1 MPTTILPTLQ
11 RARRAILLTLALAFL
26 PQAHGQTL
34 EWAAVKFFQYN
45 IENVVVTP
53 DVPGTWKVR
62 VVFSVTNPQSG
73 LPWNIKNDLPFIS
86 AGASNLTLDIGWDP
100 SSDFTNTGS
109 AGPLLQQQVS
119 KALGTGAAVPVQVRN
134 LVAVANVCNSLTE
147 CPGAVSLV
155 NRFWVER
162 PVTPVKFVQSVATGR
177 VALEGRPVCNG
188 VAGFG
193 YGGCPP
199 GPTPTTY
206 VNIPVTSAAQS
217 FTFQPSDPKTAMIA
231 DPRRPIVDIAKC
243 KACHDGNKHGDTIV
257 PRLSLHGGNRNEN
270 LKVCVLCHNP
280 NQTDV
285 PYRTLTTPA
294 GLPADPRV
302 SGPEVPVDFKTMVHS
317 IHAGGFRET
326 PFVVIGRD
334 SSINDFSGV
343 RFPAKLSN
351 CVNCHIDANGKGTFE
366 LPLKSSVLGTTM
378 KTQSVYQVAQDKID
392 PLTKAVLVPG
402 QLRTIDVDP
411 TNDLRISPTA
421 ATCSACHDKAEVR
434 SHMIRTGGASFS
446 TPQSA
451 IGVTVKERCVS
462 CHGPGREEDVR
473 RAHEIR
479 STRSSGSGSGDA
491 ASPRRG
497 GGDDDHDDDD

>member
-1 MPTTILPTLQ
+1 MPTRILPTLQ

-26 PQAHGQTL
+26 QPAYGQTL

-73 LPWNIKNDLPFIS
+73 LPWNIKNDQPFIS
-86 AGASNLTLDIGWDP
+86 AVGSNLTLDIGWDP
-100 SSDFTNTGS
+100 STDFTNTGS
-109 AGPLLQQQVS
+109 AGPLLLQQVS
-119 KALGTGAAVPVQVRN
+119 KALGTGAAIPVQVRN
-134 LVAVANVCNSLTE
+134 LVAASGVCKSLTE

-162 PVTPVKFVQSVATGR
+162 PVTPVRFVQSVATGR
-177 VALEGRPVCNG
+177 VALEGHPVCDG

-217 FTFQPSDPKTAMIA
+217 FTFQPSDPKTAKIA

-243 KACHDGNKHGDTIV
+243 KGCHDGNQHGDTVV

-317 IHAGGFRET
+317 IHSGGFRET

-343 RFPAKLSN
+343 RFPAELSN

-366 LPLKSSVLGTTM
+366 LPLKSSVLGTTI
-378 KTQSVYQVAQDKID
+378 KTQSVYQVAQ
-392 PLTKAVLVPG
+392 PQTGVLGSG
-402 QLRTIDVDP
+402 QDRIIDVDP
-411 TNDLRISPTA
+411 SNDLRISPIA
-421 ATCSACHDKAEVR
+421 AACSGCHDKAEVR

-446 TPQSA
+446 TLQSV
-451 IGVTVKERCVS
+451 IGVTVKERCAS
-462 CHGPGREEDVR
+462 CHGPGKEEDVR

-479 STRSSGSGSGDA
+479 STRTSGSGSVSGDA
-491 ASPRRG
+491 ALPRYG
-497 GGDDDHDDDD
+497 ADD